1 MRNIKIMTPDK
12 MFVTVLG
19 VMGIVF
25 TYWFFL
31 RRKETAVMAS
41 DSIDILVDGGYK
53 PEVIEIPANKETKL
67 NFTRK
72 DSNSCLEDV
81 ALGDFKIKKYLPLNE
96 TVTITLN
103 PKKTG
108 TFQFS
113 CGMGM
118 FHGKLIVK

>member
-1 MRNIKIMTPDK
+1 MTIDKI
-12 MFVTVLG
+12 VVVVIG
-19 VMGIVF
+19 VIGIIF

-31 RRKETAVMAS
+31 KRKETVVFAHG
-41 DSIDILVDGGYK
+41 SIDILVDGGYK
-53 PEVIEIPANKETKL
+53 PEVVEIPVNKETKL

-72 DSNSCLEDV
+72 DSNPCLEEV
-81 ALGDFKIKKYLPLNE
+81 ILGDFKIKKNLPLNE
-96 TVTITLN
+96 TVVITLN

-108 TFQFS
+108 IFRFS

>member
-1 MRNIKIMTPDK
+1 MTIDKIVVSI
-12 MFVTVLG
+12 FG
-19 VMGIVF
+19 VIGIVF

-31 RRKETAVMAS
+31 RRKETIVSAHG
-41 DSIDILVDGGYK
+41 SIDILVDGGYK
-53 PEVIEIPANKETKL
+53 PEVIEIPVNVETKF

-72 DSNSCLEDV
+72 DSNPCLEDV
-81 ALGDFKIKKYLPLNE
+81 IFGDFKIKKNLPLNE
-96 TVTITLN
+96 TVSITLT
-103 PKKTG
+103 PKKAG